1 MRGGIMETIYDI
13 LKAEHKQVSDL
24 IQQAMRD
31 GSKESFFKVKAK
43 TDPHLLG
50 EEKLFYPLL
59 QEKSELSELV
69 NHAYEEHNEI
79 KSISSELE
87 SMDAGSSNWTSK
99 IKELDESV
107 SHHVEEEENKVFP
120 EAQKVLSQDKAQQIA
135 QQYLDFSKSFKQ
147 EKPSMP

>member
-1 MRGGIMETIYDI
+1 MRGGNMETIYDI
-13 LKAEHKQVSDL
+13 LKAEHRQVSDL

-31 GSKESFFKVKAK
+31 GSKETFFKVKAK
-43 TDPHLLG
+43 TDPHLQG
-50 EEKLFYPLL
+50 EEKLLYPLL
-59 QEKSELSELV
+59 KEKEDLGELV

-87 SMDAGSSNWTSK
+87 SMDPGSSNWTSK

-120 EAQKVLSQDKAQQIA
+120 AAQKVLSEDKAQQIA
-135 QQYLDFSKSFKQ
+135 QQYLDFEKSFKQ
-147 EKPSMP
+147 QHPMP

>member
-1 MRGGIMETIYDI
+1 MDTIYDI

-24 IQQAMRD
+24 IQQALRD
-31 GSKESFFKVKAK
+31 GSKDTFFKIKAK
-43 TDPHLLG
+43 TEPHLMG

-59 QEKSELSELV
+59 EEKTEIRELV

-87 SMDAGSSNWTSK
+87 NMDAGSSEWTSK
-99 IKELDESV
+99 LKELDESI

-120 EAQKVLSQDKAQQIA
+120 ESQRILSENKAQEIA
-135 QQYLDFSKSFKQ
+135 QQYLKFSKSFKEQ
-147 EKPSMP
+147 HPMP

>member
-1 MRGGIMETIYDI
+1 METIYDI

-59 QEKSELSELV
+59 QKKSELSELV
-69 NHAYEEHNEI
+69 NHTYEEHNEI

-87 SMDAGSSNWTSK
+87 SMDPSSSNWISK

-147 EKPSMP
+147 EQPSMP

>member
-1 MRGGIMETIYDI
+1 MEETIYDL

-31 GSKESFFKVKAK
+31 GSKETFFKIKAK
-43 TDPHLLG
+43 TDPHLAG

-59 QEKSELSELV
+59 EQKEDLRELV
-69 NHAYEEHNEI
+69 NHAYEEHEEI

-87 SMDAGSSNWTSK
+87 SMDAGSSSWTSK
-99 IKELDESV
+99 IKELNESV

-120 EAQKVLSQDKAQQIA
+120 ASQKALSQDKAQQIA

-147 EKPSMP
+147 KQPSMP

>member
-1 MRGGIMETIYDI
+1 METIYDI

-24 IQQAMRD
+24 IQQAIRD
-31 GSKESFFKVKAK
+31 GSKETFFKVKAK

-50 EEKLFYPLL
+50 EEKFFYPVLEQKEDL
-59 QEKSELSELV
+59 RELV
-69 NHAYEEHNEI
+69 DHAYEEHEEI

-87 SMDAGSSNWTSK
+87 SMDVGSSNWTSK

-120 EAQKVLSQDKAQQIA
+120 AAQKALSEDKAQQIA

-147 EKPSMP
+147 QKPTMP